1 MEEYFEIG
9 QIVNTSGLK
18 GILKIKPFT
27 DDIKKFS
34 NLKTIYIKT
43 KSGLTEF
50 KIEQVRYVKNMVM
63 LKLAGIDT
71 VEEAEKYRNLYIK
84 ILRDQEEE
92 LEEGSYYVVDILGCK
107 VNTDANQELG
117 KIVDVFQTGS
127 NDVYVVK
134 DEQGKQILLP
144 AIKQVIKNVD
154 IKNKIITVHLLEGLV
169 WKLIY
174 LHFFQRCLSR

>member
-144 AIKQVIKNVD
+144 AIKEVIKNVD
-154 IKNKIITVHLLEGLV
+154 VKNEIITVQLLEGLV
-169 WKLIY
+169 
-174 LHFFQRCLSR
+174 

>member
-84 ILRDQEEE
+84 ILREQEEE

-169 WKLIY
+169 
-174 LHFFQRCLSR
+174 

>member
-144 AIKQVIKNVD
+144 EIKQVIKNVD

-169 WKLIY
+169 
-174 LHFFQRCLSR
+174 

>member
-9 QIVNTSGLK
+9 QIVNISGLK

-174 LHFFQRCLSR
+174 LHFFQKCLSR

>member
-117 KIVDVFQTGS
+117 KIVAVFQTRS
-127 NDVYVVK
+127 NDLYVVK

-169 WKLIY
+169 
-174 LHFFQRCLSR
+174 

>member
-9 QIVNTSGLK
+9 QIVNISGLK

-63 LKLAGIDT
+63 LKLSGIDT

-169 WKLIY
+169 
-174 LHFFQRCLSR
+174 

>member
-43 KSGLTEF
+43 KNDLTEF

-107 VNTDANQELG
+107 VNTDINQELG
-117 KIVDVFQTGS
+117 TVVDIFQTGS

-144 AIKQVIKNVD
+144 AIKDVIKNVD
-154 IKNKIITVHLLEGLV
+154 VKNKIIIVHLLEGLV
-169 WKLIY
+169 
-174 LHFFQRCLSR
+174 

>member
-71 VEEAEKYRNLYIK
+71 VEETEKYRNLYIK

-169 WKLIY
+169 
-174 LHFFQRCLSR
+174 

>member
-63 LKLAGIDT
+63 LKLAGIDK

-169 WKLIY
+169 
-174 LHFFQRCLSR
+174 

>member
-18 GILKIKPFT
+18 GVLKIKPFT
-27 DDIKKFS
+27 DDIKEFS

-84 ILRDQEEE
+84 VLRDQEEE

-144 AIKQVIKNVD
+144 AIKDVIKNVD

-169 WKLIY
+169 
-174 LHFFQRCLSR
+174 

>member
-92 LEEGSYYVVDILGCK
+92 LEEGLYYVVDILGCK

-169 WKLIY
+169 
-174 LHFFQRCLSR
+174 

>member
-144 AIKQVIKNVD
+144 AIKHVIKNVD

-169 WKLIY
+169 
-174 LHFFQRCLSR
+174 

>member
-43 KSGLTEF
+43 KNGLTEF

-84 ILRDQEEE
+84 VLRDQEE

-169 WKLIY
+169 
-174 LHFFQRCLSR
+174 

>member
-18 GILKIKPFT
+18 GVLKIKPFT

-43 KSGLTEF
+43 KNGLTEF

-169 WKLIY
+169 
-174 LHFFQRCLSR
+174 

>member
-1 MEEYFEIG
+1 MKEYFEIG

-50 KIEQVRYVKNMVM
+50 KIEQVRYVKNMVI

-169 WKLIY
+169 
-174 LHFFQRCLSR
+174 

>member
-71 VEEAEKYRNLYIK
+71 IEEAEKYRNLYIK

-169 WKLIY
+169 
-174 LHFFQRCLSR
+174 

>member
-34 NLKTIYIKT
+34 NLKTIY
-43 KSGLTEF
+43 

-144 AIKQVIKNVD
+144 AIKEVIKNVD

-169 WKLIY
+169 
-174 LHFFQRCLSR
+174 

>member
-1 MEEYFEIG
+1 M
-9 QIVNTSGLK
+9 
-18 GILKIKPFT
+18 
-27 DDIKKFS
+27 
-34 NLKTIYIKT
+34 
-43 KSGLTEF
+43 
-50 KIEQVRYVKNMVM
+50 
-63 LKLAGIDT
+63 
-71 VEEAEKYRNLYIK
+71 
-84 ILRDQEEE
+84 
-92 LEEGSYYVVDILGCK
+92 GCK

-169 WKLIY
+169 
-174 LHFFQRCLSR
+174 

>member
-18 GILKIKPFT
+18 GVLKIKPFT

-63 LKLAGIDT
+63 LKLTGIDT

-107 VNTDANQELG
+107 VNTDTNQELG
-117 KIVDVFQTGS
+117 KVVDVFQTGS

-154 IKNKIITVHLLEGLV
+154 IKNKIIIVHLLEGLV
-169 WKLIY
+169 
-174 LHFFQRCLSR
+174 